1 MKHSY
6 TAFLAILAIAMVC
19 FNGCNK
25 STDPVSSGGSTEQ
38 GIVRIGTQVWTSVN
52 LNVNHYRNGDSI
64 PQVQNSSE
72 WGSLTTGAWCYYE
85 NDTAYGRIYGKL
97 YNWYA
102 VTDSRGLAPSG
113 WHIPSDSEW
122 TTLSDYLGGSSVA
135 GGKMKAKTLWR
146 TPNAGA
152 SNISSFTA
160 LPGGYRISNGTCES
174 IGESA
179 YFLSVTDIDVTL
191 AWTRGLYYY
200 ASDVIRYGG
209 YKNYGYSVR
218 CVRDN

>member
-1 MKHSY
+1 MRKEMKHSY

-102 VTDSRGLAPSG
+102 VTDSR
-113 WHIPSDSEW
+113 
-122 TTLSDYLGGSSVA
+122 
-135 GGKMKAKTLWR
+135 
-146 TPNAGA
+146 
-152 SNISSFTA
+152 
-160 LPGGYRISNGTCES
+160 
-174 IGESA
+174 
-179 YFLSVTDIDVTL
+179 
-191 AWTRGLYYY
+191 
-200 ASDVIRYGG
+200 
-209 YKNYGYSVR
+209 
-218 CVRDN
+218 